1 MAQEVFAFFVLVELH
16 LGIDGHDVFDE
27 IEVAER
33 NAGFERVG
41 GDAAVGTEHVV
52 HMKLPHALLG
62 FRLERGGTGGEICIF
77 VAEEL
82 IGNFTGEQHAD
93 IGLLVN
99 GFADEVHAHA
109 GADGGDVIR
118 AKQRNDGFEIFDNIV
133 LCDDDLGVV
142 AVNVIGNF
150 AGVF

>member
-16 LGIDGHDVFDE
+16 LRINGRDVFDE

-41 GDAAVGTEHVV
+41 GDAAIGAEHIV

-62 FRLERGGTGGEICIF
+62 FRLERSGAGGEICIF

>member
-16 LGIDGHDVFDE
+16 LRIDGHDVSDE
-27 IEVAER
+27 IEVAEQ

-41 GDAAVGTEHVV
+41 GMQRSARSTSYIYE
-52 HMKLPHALLG
+52 LPHALLG
-62 FRLERGGTGGEICIF
+62 FRLERGGAGGEICIF

-99 GFADEVHAHA
+99 GFADEVCPCWR
-109 GADGGDVIR
+109 GWW
-118 AKQRNDGFEIFDNIV
+118 
-133 LCDDDLGVV
+133 
-142 AVNVIGNF
+142 
-150 AGVF
+150 